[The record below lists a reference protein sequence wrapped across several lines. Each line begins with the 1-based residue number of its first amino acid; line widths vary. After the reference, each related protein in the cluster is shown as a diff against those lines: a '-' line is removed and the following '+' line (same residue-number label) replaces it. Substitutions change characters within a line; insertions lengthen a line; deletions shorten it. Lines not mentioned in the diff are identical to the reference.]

1 MPQARDLGIAL
12 VTIGDNTDRSD
23 SRELVLEDLAE
34 EDLRNDP
41 EWTPG
46 CWLASYFRM
55 HHSLLVKAQ
64 EIQREDAGRR
74 QNTTEAAGTEEPTVA
89 GSMALLRRE
98 VFSLCPMHLLYMGI
112 ATSFVLT
119 VITFITPRIQGNLVD
134 AAVDALVARKNGQ
147 YVDIWELLRPGL
159 TDVAILT
166 ILSYF
171 CEIMVG
177 IFFAICGHTTV
188 TRLRVKL
195 FKNLVEQ
202 DISFYDA
209 HVSGELA
216 SRLINDSSSLS
227 YLVQFTTQNTLGA
240 TVKFIGSL
248 IAMFTTHVLLAL
260 VSTIVT
266 PINTILVNRTGKT
279 VGFYGVVQ
287 NHAMAKANAVAIEVL
302 GNIRTVQSNVGEFG
316 EALRFRGRLNH
327 YLRVIKA
334 TVYVETVLRFTQFG
348 LSRIRNVIIL
358 GMAMRMIVLQELT
371 IGAYTAFSQ
380 YLGLYED
387 GFRTVADMWIN
398 FKQTITSTGKF
409 VQLLLRVP
417 DVPMYGG
424 LRPHTCSGSLVFDD
438 VSFEYASR
446 PGKQILSRINMS
458 TSPGT
463 IIALVGESGAGK
475 TTLGRLLQRYY
486 DPVDGRILLDGVDY
500 RQLDIRWLRAQIGFV
515 EQEPV
520 LFDRPIHENMAYGAA
535 SGLSREDVRRAAR
548 LANADE
554 FILKLADGYETHPG
568 EKAMRI
574 SGGQKQR
581 IAIARAIIRQPKILL
596 LDEAT
601 SALDSENEFVVQ
613 QALDNVMLDRT
624 TFIIAHRLSTV
635 VRATKILVL
644 DKGKVI
650 EQGSHAELVENE
662 QSRYASF
669 MRHQLVGPLLA

>member
-1 MPQARDLGIAL
+1 
-12 VTIGDNTDRSD
+12 
-23 SRELVLEDLAE
+23 
-34 EDLRNDP
+34 
-41 EWTPG
+41 
-46 CWLASYFRM
+46 
-55 HHSLLVKAQ
+55 
-64 EIQREDAGRR
+64 
-74 QNTTEAAGTEEPTVA
+74 
-89 GSMALLRRE
+89 
-98 VFSLCPMHLLYMGI
+98 MG
-112 ATSFVLT
+112 
-119 VITFITPRIQGNLVD
+119 
-134 AAVDALVARKNGQ
+134 
-147 YVDIWELLRPGL
+147 
-159 TDVAILT
+159 
-166 ILSYF
+166 
-171 CEIMVG
+171 
-177 IFFAICGHTTV
+177 
-188 TRLRVKL
+188 
-195 FKNLVEQ
+195 
-202 DISFYDA
+202 
-209 HVSGELA
+209 
-216 SRLINDSSSLS
+216 
-227 YLVQFTTQNTLGA
+227 
-240 TVKFIGSL
+240 
-248 IAMFTTHVLLAL
+248 
-260 VSTIVT
+260 
-266 PINTILVNRTGKT
+266 
-279 VGFYGVVQ
+279 
-287 NHAMAKANAVAIEVL
+287 
-302 GNIRTVQSNVGEFG
+302 
-316 EALRFRGRLNH
+316 
-327 YLRVIKA
+327 KA

-446 PGKQILSRINMS
+446 PGKQILSRINLS

-486 DPVDGRILLDGVDY
+486 DPVDGRILPDGV
-500 RQLDIRWLRAQIGFV
+500 
-515 EQEPV
+515 
-520 LFDRPIHENMAYGAA
+520 AYSAA

-554 FILKLADGYETHPG
+554 FILKLANGYETHPG

-650 EQGSHAELVENE
+650 EQGSHAELVEND

-669 MRHQLVGPLLA
+669 MKHQLVGPLLA